1 MTSVFPDVFPGGNH
15 RIIIAANLWIWDTV
29 DKQLIMLY
37 EKKKHICIFFTF
49 LTQMHDN
56 WKYHKPKVA
65 SYWLVKLDSTK
76 QRKVSCDLISCFLFP
91 PCWTSDLLL
100 IFMFFFSPFWPG
112 SVNTE
117 PSLCVIVALILTTA
131 LSPISVFFI
140 SCQLMTKG
148 PDKWWT
154 VSTSWSHVLNP
165 VWVKVFFYVWYI

>member
-1 MTSVFPDVFPGGNH
+1 MTSVFPGGNH

-37 EKKKHICIFFTF
+37 EKKKHICICFTF

-91 PCWTSDLLL
+91 VSSLLNL
-100 IFMFFFSPFWPG
+100 RPSTDFHVFFSTIVTFLTWISKHWAFTLCYRSFNINNSLESNLCVFYLM
-112 SVNTE
+112 SVN
-117 PSLCVIVALILTTA
+117 
-131 LSPISVFFI
+131 
-140 SCQLMTKG
+140 
-148 PDKWWT
+148 D
-154 VSTSWSHVLNP
+154 
-165 VWVKVFFYVWYI
+165 

>member
-37 EKKKHICIFFTF
+37 EKKKHICICFTF
-49 LTQMHDN
+49 LPQMHDN

-100 IFMFFFSPFWPG
+100 FFMFFLSTIVTFLTWISKHWAFTLCYRSFNINNSLESNLCVFYLM
-112 SVNTE
+112 SVN
-117 PSLCVIVALILTTA
+117 
-131 LSPISVFFI
+131 
-140 SCQLMTKG
+140 
-148 PDKWWT
+148 D
-154 VSTSWSHVLNP
+154 
-165 VWVKVFFYVWYI
+165 